1 MKDQVI
7 LLRIGLDAE
16 PLEGLRFRSAE
27 WLFVASRELFE
38 RAGQIATIGPAGDVN
53 HLPPST
59 GEGEMMGALCA
70 QLSRGWKRNR
80 AIRAALGRFESRI
93 YDERDTI

>member
-16 PLEGLRFRSAE
+16 PLEGLRFRSAK

-38 RAGQIATIGPAGDVN
+38 RAGQIATNETSG
-53 HLPPST
+53 
-59 GEGEMMGALCA
+59 
-70 QLSRGWKRNR
+70 
-80 AIRAALGRFESRI
+80 
-93 YDERDTI
+93 

>member
-1 MKDQVI
+1 MI

-38 RAGQIATIGPAGDVN
+38 RAGQIATNETSG
-53 HLPPST
+53 
-59 GEGEMMGALCA
+59 
-70 QLSRGWKRNR
+70 
-80 AIRAALGRFESRI
+80 
-93 YDERDTI
+93 